1 MVAWQHA
8 AGWLTGAILLGMS
21 RYEAAPE
28 RESSRT
34 VVVVL
39 LSLLILTII
48 GALMGYI
55 LGKRDIEDDKSSVGD
70 GKSPTKVATSSRAA
84 EAEECP
90 GFIGVGV
97 QAKDRNAALPL
108 RVVLYIRTDKSEVWI
123 CREDDGTGL
132 WYQGHD
138 KQRGFYYTDG
148 EIPVSDVNGLLLSG
162 VTQNGETFVARNNG
176 TTYQVSRKELK
187 VSGGQNFTAAAVEAR
202 P

>member
-1 MVAWQHA
+1 
-8 AGWLTGAILLGMS
+8 MS

-55 LGKRDIEDDKSSVGD
+55 LGKRNIEDSKSLPGD
-70 GKSPTKVATSSRAA
+70 GKSPTKTVTSSRAP
-84 EAEECP
+84 EECP

-97 QAKDRNAALPL
+97 RAKDRNAALPL
-108 RVVLYIRTDKSEVWI
+108 RVVLYVRTDKSEVWI

-138 KQRGFYYTDG
+138 KRKSFYADG
-148 EIPVSDVNGLLLSG
+148 ETPVPGDNGLLLSG
-162 VTQNGETFVARNNG
+162 VTQNGGAFVARNGG
-176 TTYQVSRKELK
+176 TTYVVTRDELK
-187 VSGGQNFTAAAVEAR
+187 VSGGQNFTDPVRSAG